1 MSQAVVLATA
11 CLYALMLPVTTP
23 RPANGLF
30 QFPDLER
37 FQLTGLCV
45 VLALPVLL
53 VRRLPATV
61 FAAVLGESVLG
72 DVFGARPLA
81 VFILLVALSGNL
93 AARRPKAAAV
103 GSVAG
108 VAAAFV
114 NDLGVPGESVGD
126 AAQWAGWLAVWFAVA
141 WVFGGVYRKRRE
153 YLEALDEQ
161 TAARVVMAE
170 RLRIARE
177 LHDSVAH
184 SIGIITV
191 LSGAAA
197 RVVQTKPEQTQ
208 QALTGIESTS
218 RETLLE
224 LQRMLGALR
233 RAEPDDAMQQAAPLA
248 PAGSLAD
255 VPQLAE
261 RTAGAGVRVHVT
273 WRGERRPLPPE
284 IELSAFRIIQESV
297 TNVVRHSR
305 ARTCRVAV
313 GYEPTGVRI
322 EVVDDGDDGLGGPG
336 RPRFAAG
343 AGGSG
348 FGLLGMR
355 ERVTLLSGQ
364 FSAGQRP
371 EGGFRVTASL
381 PA

>member
-1 MSQAVVLATA
+1 LWV
-11 CLYALMLPVTTP
+11 
-23 RPANGLF
+23 
-30 QFPDLER
+30 
-37 FQLTGLCV
+37 
-45 VLALPVLL
+45 
-53 VRRLPATV
+53 
-61 FAAVLGESVLG
+61 
-72 DVFGARPLA
+72 
-81 VFILLVALSGNL
+81 
-93 AARRPKAAAV
+93 
-103 GSVAG
+103 
-108 VAAAFV
+108 
-114 NDLGVPGESVGD
+114 
-126 AAQWAGWLAVWFAVA
+126 AVA
-141 WVFGGVYRKRRE
+141 WVFGRVNRKRRE
-153 YLEALDEQ
+153 YLGALREQ
-161 TAARVVMAE
+161 RAARAVVTE

-197 RVVQTKPEQTQ
+197 RVVDTKPEQTR
-208 QALTGIESTS
+208 QALTGIETTS
-218 RETLLE
+218 RQTLLE

-233 RAEPDDAMQQAAPLA
+233 RAEPDDAMPQAAPLA

-261 RTAGAGVRVHVT
+261 RTADAGVRVHVT
-273 WRGERRPLPPE
+273 WRGEQRPLPPE

-297 TNVVRHSR
+297 TNVVRHSG

-313 GYEPTGVRI
+313 GYEPREVTI

-336 RPRFAAG
+336 RPRLSA

-371 EGGFRVTASL
+371 EGGFRVTARI